1 MVSRTRVAFLA
12 PSPPPVMGPSIATQ
26 VVLSEP
32 PPGDLEL
39 CHIDTADRRSL
50 QTLGRVDLKN
60 LWDAVHTYARLAW
73 LLLRRRPQLVY
84 VPISQTTLGY
94 LRDSGLLLLA
104 RLFRRR
110 TLLHLRGGYFR
121 AWYER
126 ECGRC
131 MQAWIRWTLRGAHG
145 VIVLGETLRP
155 LFDGL
160 VPAAAIHVV
169 PNGEDYPELAACR
182 RQYAGRSD
190 FTVLF
195 LGNLI
200 PSKGPGVLL
209 RAIPAVLQKHPG
221 ARFVFAG
228 AWRDPRFKQWAEA
241 YLEEHALHDRVT
253 FTGPVDRARK
263 TALLRDADLL
273 VFPTYYRN
281 EGHPWVIVEALAAGL
296 PIVSTDR
303 GCIRES
309 VNGNGRLVPQ
319 EDADALAETLIE
331 LLGQPAELERM
342 AAASRAVHARRFTRA
357 HFRRRLFD
365 AMRAASGR
373 ARRHGAETPEPE
385 RTCV

>member
-1 MVSRTRVAFLA
+1 MSRTRVAFLS

-50 QTLGRVDLKN
+50 QTLGRIDLKN
-60 LWDAVHTYARLAW
+60 VWDAFSTYARLAW
-73 LLLRRRPQLVY
+73 MLLRRRPRLVY

-121 AWYER
+121 TWYER
-126 ECGRC
+126 ECSRW
-131 MQAWIRWTLRGAHG
+131 MQAWIRWTLRGTHG

-155 LFDGL
+155 LFAGL
-160 VPAAAIHVV
+160 VPPTAIHVV
-169 PNGEDYPELAACR
+169 PNGEDYPELAACPR
-182 RQYAGRSD
+182 RYAGRSD
-190 FTVLF
+190 FRLLF

-209 RAIPAVLQKHPG
+209 RAAPAVLRRHPG

-228 AWRDPRFKQWAEA
+228 AWRDPRLKRWAA
-241 YLEEHALHDRVT
+241 AFLKEHGLHDRVE
-253 FTGPVDRARK
+253 FTGPVDRAGK
-263 TALLRDADLL
+263 AALLREADLL

-309 VNGNGRLVPQ
+309 VNGNGRLVP
-319 EDADALAETLIE
+319 EKDADALAETLID
-331 LLGQPAELERM
+331 LLGQPAEMERM
-342 AAASRAVHARRFTRA
+342 AAVSRVVHAERFTRA
-357 HFRRRLFD
+357 HFRGRLFE
-365 AMRAASGR
+365 AMRAAGGVPSR
-373 ARRHGAETPEPE
+373 EAETPEPE
-385 RTCV
+385 RACV

>member
-1 MVSRTRVAFLA
+1 MVSRTRVAFLS
-12 PSPPPVMGPSIATQ
+12 PSPPPVMGPSIATS

-32 PPGDLEL
+32 PPSDLEL

-50 QTLGRVDLKN
+50 QRLGRIDLKN
-60 LWDAVHTYARLAW
+60 VWDAFSAYGRLLW
-73 LLLRRRPQLVY
+73 LLLRRRPRLVY

-94 LRDSGLLLLA
+94 LRDSGHLLLA

-121 AWYER
+121 TWYER
-126 ECGRC
+126 ECGRW
-131 MQAWIRWTLRGAHG
+131 MRAWIRWTLRGTHG

-155 LFDGL
+155 LFSGL
-160 VPAAAIHVV
+160 VPPAAIHVV
-169 PNGEDYPELAACR
+169 PNGEDYPELAACPR
-182 RQYAGRSD
+182 RYAGRSD
-190 FTVLF
+190 FRLLF

-209 RAIPAVLQKHPG
+209 RAAPAVLRRHPG
-221 ARFVFAG
+221 IRFVFAG
-228 AWRDPRFKQWAEA
+228 AWRDPRLKRWALA
-241 YLEEHALHDRVT
+241 FLAGHGLQDRVE

-263 TALLRDADLL
+263 AALLREADLL

-319 EDADALAETLIE
+319 EDADALAETLID
-331 LLGQPAELERM
+331 LLGRPAELERM
-342 AAASRAVHARRFTRA
+342 AAASRVVHAERFTRA
-357 HFRRRLFD
+357 HFRRRLFE
-365 AMRAASGR
+365 AMRAAGGLRSPE
-373 ARRHGAETPEPE
+373 AESLEPE
-385 RTCV
+385 RACV